1 MNLGISS
8 SCLYPLLTEKSL
20 EFLGKNGIKT
30 TEVFFNATSELSK
43 DFVAELK
50 KIKDF
55 YGMSID
61 SIHPTMSLAES
72 FMLFSAYDRRK
83 EEGLESFKRYGEI
96 CHELDAKYII
106 LHGGK
111 PNGILSDTEY
121 FERFLEISDAAKHN
135 GGILLQE
142 NVAKFRAGNIDF
154 LKKMSD
160 YLGESAAFCL
170 DVKQCIRSG
179 YSPFDALNMLKCG
192 VKHLHLSDHNE
203 EKDCLLPLKGD
214 FDFYAFLL
222 SAQKLGFAGTAVVEV
237 YRDAYLNH
245 EDLLASFA
253 LLKNVFDKTLKT
265 LEKS

>member
-1 MNLGISS
+1 MNLGVST

-30 TEVFFNATSELSK
+30 TEIFFNATSELSK
-43 DFVAELK
+43 GFVSELK

-55 YGMSID
+55 YGMTID
-61 SIHPTMSLAES
+61 SVHPTMSLAES

-96 CHELDAKYII
+96 CSQLGAKYII

-121 FERFLEISDAAKHN
+121 FERFLEISNVAKQN

-154 LKKMSD
+154 LKKMNE
-160 YLGESAAFCL
+160 YLGENAAFCL
-170 DVKQCIRSG
+170 DVKQCIRGG
-179 YSPFDALNMLKCG
+179 YSPLDAINALKLG
-192 VKHLHLSDHNE
+192 IKHLHLSDHNKD
-203 EKDCLLPLKGD
+203 KDCLLPLKGN
-214 FDFYAFLL
+214 FDFYDFLL
-222 SAQKLGFAGTAVVEV
+222 SAQKLGFGGTAVIEV
-237 YRDAYLNH
+237 YRDAYVAE
-245 EDLLASFA
+245 EDLLASFTE
-253 LLKNVFDKTLKT
+253 LKNVYEKTAKI
-265 LEKS
+265 LEKY

>member
-1 MNLGISS
+1 MNLGVSS

-30 TEVFFNATSELSK
+30 TELFFNATSELSK
-43 DFVAELK
+43 VFVAELK

-61 SIHPTMSLAES
+61 SVHPTMSLAES

-96 CHELDAKYII
+96 CYELGAKYII

-111 PNGILSDTEY
+111 PNGILSDAEY
-121 FERFLEISDAAKHN
+121 FERFLEISAVAKQN

-154 LKKMSD
+154 LKKMNE
-160 YLGESAAFCL
+160 YLGENAAFCL
-170 DVKQCIRSG
+170 DVKQCIRGG
-179 YSPFDALNMLKCG
+179 YSPFDALSLLKTG

-203 EKDCLLPLKGD
+203 NKDCLLPLKGN
-214 FDFYAFLL
+214 FDFYGFLL
-222 SAQKLGFAGTAVVEV
+222 TAQKLGFGGTAVIEV
-237 YRDAYLNH
+237 YKDAYLSE
-245 EDLLASFA
+245 EDLLSSFES
-253 LLKNVFDKTLKT
+253 LKNVYGKTLKI